1 MEAFLLLL
9 DNCIRLKHYGRQ
21 AQDEKLK
28 EGEKVK
34 IEVRLFAYFREGR
47 EKKYFMEISEEKI
60 VPRDI
65 LQKLQIPV
73 EEVAILLINGRDGTA
88 DAPLKDGDVLSL
100 FPPVGGG

>member
-1 MEAFLLLL
+1 M
-9 DNCIRLKHYGRQ
+9 
-21 AQDEKLK
+21 
-28 EGEKVK
+28 K

-88 DAPLKDGDVLSL
+88 DTLLKDGDVLSL